1 MKLFYKAIAAFCL
14 DADNELK
21 RAVVHCFRCIVG
33 GGNDPLVLR
42 SEAVASKV
50 KKNRVAVTDTAFLQ
64 SLIRDS
70 AIIDFI
76 VLEFLES
83 VDILEK
89 DFKDFTQSSMLY
101 SQGPRQSSGT
111 VKQKSLRETLRE
123 YGIPDDYKAEEC
135 SEEEKFLYIEKGNED
150 DVILVDDCGN
160 EERSE
165 EVVVTLP
172 MINAQKSAVSLRE
185 HLTADIVELC
195 AELARDDVSAGIMT
209 SMRTCD
215 GVIKF
220 LHFLRKENMK
230 DKRINS
236 LIDLLWT
243 LLESFLHQIKD
254 NHDAINTQD
263 DTAVMIDFS
272 DIIDQESAVQ
282 VLHGLI
288 ISYAQEGFRNSDKE
302 CRNEVLN
309 VLTLLAESSSS
320 HSAFLDTGLFNDV
333 LYFSCHAECSSFS
346 GMFPEWLDQH
356 PQSSSNPRNFGTNS
370 EIDLQFKRGLWILI
384 SDLLQHNNSIAL
396 SYVGQSPLLLSLL
409 LYLEFDTL
417 PLNKQRVHTPAG
429 STQRDFINLGGSGLG
444 VGTGSDMFRASGV
457 LFEPYVH
464 TYNC

>member
-1 MKLFYKAIAAFCL
+1 MKLFYKAIAAFCI

-42 SEAVASKV
+42 VEAVASKV
-50 KKNRVAVTDTAFLQ
+50 KKNKVAVTDIAFLQ

-89 DFKDFTQSSMLY
+89 DFKDFTESSLLF
-101 SQGPRQSSGT
+101 SRGPRQSSGT
-111 VKQKSLRETLRE
+111 TKQKSLRETLRE

-150 DVILVDDCGN
+150 EVILVDDCGI
-160 EERSE
+160 EKRTDDA
-165 EVVVTLP
+165 VVTLP
-172 MINAQKSAVSLRE
+172 MMNAQKSAVSQRE
-185 HLTADIVELC
+185 QLTADIVELC
-195 AELARDDVSAGIMT
+195 AELARDDVSAGVMS

-220 LHFLRKENMK
+220 LNFLRKENMR

-243 LLESFLHQIKD
+243 LLESFLHQLKD
-254 NHDAINTQD
+254 NHDANSTHNNTS
-263 DTAVMIDFS
+263 AVIDFS
-272 DIIDQESAVQ
+272 DIIDQEAAVQ

-320 HSAFLDTGLFNDV
+320 HSAFLEIGLFNDV
-333 LYFSCHAECSSFS
+333 LYFACYAECSSFS

-384 SDLLQHNNSIAL
+384 SDLLQHDNLAAVSCV
-396 SYVGQSPLLLSLL
+396 SQSPLLLSLL

-417 PLNKQRVHTPAG
+417 PLNNQRVHTPAG
-429 STQRDFINLGGSGLG
+429 STQGDFIDLGGAG
-444 VGTGSDMFRASGV
+444 VGAGSDTFRASGI
-457 LFEPYVH
+457 LFEPCVH
-464 TYNC
+464 TCTC